1 MGSVRRWA
9 FTIATLSS
17 LLLAALTILLWA
29 RSYRHV
35 GPNEA
40 DSLNFTHSD
49 PYWWAISNPGRLTFC
64 HQAGNDW
71 DSPVAKVQ
79 FLGLEYASSWV
90 GKSCLVN
97 LLVPYWMLLPPLL
110 ILPALRL
117 RASLRNQQS
126 RGRARR
132 GLCANCGYDLRGSH
146 HRCPECGA
154 PAGTMSE
161 T

>member
-1 MGSVRRWA
+1 MGTVRRRA

-17 LLLAALTILLWA
+17 LLLAALTIHLWA

-35 GPNEA
+35 GPSEA

-49 PYWWAISNPGRLTFC
+49 PYWWAISDPGRLTFC
-64 HQAGNDW
+64 HQVGKDW
-71 DSPVAKVQ
+71 DSPTAKVQ

-97 LLVPYWMLLPPLL
+97 LLVPYWMILAPLL
-110 ILPALRL
+110 ILPAAQL
-117 RASLRNQQS
+117 RASVRDQRS
-126 RGRARR
+126 RRRTRR
-132 GLCANCGYDLRGSH
+132 GLCGHCGYDLRGSRD
-146 HRCPECGA
+146 RCPECGA
-154 PAGTMSE
+154 LAATMSE

>member
-1 MGSVRRWA
+1 VGRRL
-9 FTIATLSS
+9 FTLAAALS
-17 LLLAALTILLWA
+17 LLLGACAAILWA

-35 GPNEA
+35 GPSEA

-49 PYWWAISNPGRLTFC
+49 PYWWVISNPGRLTFC
-64 HQAGNDW
+64 HQVGKDW

-97 LLVPYWMLLPPLL
+97 VFVPYWMLLLPLL
-110 ILPALRL
+110 ILPALKL
-117 RASLRNQQS
+117 RAAMRNQQS
-126 RGRARR
+126 RGRTRR
-132 GLCANCGYDLRGSH
+132 GLCGHCGYDLRGSH
-146 HRCPECGA
+146 DRCPECGA
-154 PAGTMSE
+154 LTATMSE